1 MEQKRYR
8 IVLETL
14 EPFRIGALEN
24 PLSDVHN
31 PVTRVGG
38 KVVVQGSSLKGAL
51 RAQVERYLIETYGKV
66 AGMKPCIPSPYS
78 GLSEAEQQLIRDN
91 IFKRGG
97 ACKYQEPERRRG
109 NQPAPQP
116 REEDYICPACYL
128 FGAQGITGF
137 VRVPYL
143 FSAAVPEDLYAVRID
158 RASGTVA
165 ERTNRDYQII
175 APEVQFTGELEVL
188 LHDPVRGWALGKPR
202 KLPQAATRG
211 DMWLAN
217 EGWTADK
224 ILEELIV
231 KRLQA
236 IDVMGGFKSKGA
248 GKVKITATEIK

>member
-1 MEQKRYR
+1 MEQKRFR
-8 IVLETL
+8 ITLETI

-38 KVVVQGSSLKGAL
+38 QVVVQGSSLKGAL
-51 RAQVERYLIETYGKV
+51 RAQVERHLIENYKNV

-91 IFKRGG
+91 TFKRGG

-109 NQPAPQP
+109 NQPAQQP
-116 REEDYICPACYL
+116 RDDEYICPACYL

-175 APEVQFTGELEVL
+175 PPQAQFVGELEL
-188 LHDPVRGWALGKPR
+188 LWRDVVRGWELGKAR
-202 KLPQAATRG
+202 KLPAAATRG
-211 DMWLAN
+211 DVWLADGKWSA
-217 EGWTADK
+217 EK
-224 ILEELIV
+224 ILDEFIV
-231 KRLQA
+231 KRLEA

-248 GKVKITATEIK
+248 GKVKIMVMAL